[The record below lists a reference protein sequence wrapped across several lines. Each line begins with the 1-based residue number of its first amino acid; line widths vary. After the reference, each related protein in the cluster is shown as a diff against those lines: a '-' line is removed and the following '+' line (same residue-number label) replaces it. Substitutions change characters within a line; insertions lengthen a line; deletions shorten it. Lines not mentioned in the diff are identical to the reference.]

1 MPQFK
6 NLSNA
11 KKLIISILSFNMV
24 HERFFRLQC
33 IRTQAMEGICVL
45 KKINKCTSDRRHK
58 KIMINWLKLVACR

>member
-33 IRTQAMEGICVL
+33 LRTQAMVGVCVL
-45 KKINKCTSDRRHK
+45 KKNNKCTSDK
-58 KIMINWLKLVACR
+58 TSS